1 MPFRPQHSLVMID
14 VDKMHT
20 IDTRSVEDLFG
31 MWSVFNKISD
41 AMEDGKRLENLSWR
55 LWNRET
61 FVCSRMPRARKSIPL
76 PALSSSVSSSDES
89 DEEDVSSLLPSPMVR
104 PELRRSESS
113 EHRSR
118 GRQQNHITP
127 IDLEKMVMSIKEKKS
142 LEPLSALSMPPPA
155 MSVSPPAED
164 NQTPTVTKTTLSTP
178 APAPAPVSA
187 PAPAPAPAP
196 AAVASKSIATPI
208 PTISAPSHLES
219 STSTVSSNESQA
231 IASSSES
238 SSTEMSTHN
247 IVRGFRPEVPS
258 SYRSQTNLAATQPTP
273 ILKTSPQYRPDRLNR
288 GKKGATFTLGASSGE
303 EESSLDSHMGHNSVG
318 SLSAGMPHPPKKH
331 ASFRDIIQDRAITD
345 SPVFEESDDEDD
357 DDAFESVIEE
367 DEDSSDW
374 EDDEVVESGNSSADE
389 HKSMFRRV
397 DSQPNLTS
405 RRSLLTTMMHEP
417 DRARAMA
424 SAASRSTPA
433 LRRSRGASPSG
444 PSATPSPHRREVE
457 RAGPDFAS
465 HPSQLSQQAQEA
477 SESSQPRPI
486 IMTTSNT
493 HQPALSPRT
502 TRRNMLSTEL
512 TESLRKNLLWERQH
526 KSSNNLAAMKRR
538 HTSHDIK
545 NLKQHPE
552 PQMVLSVKENDKKK
566 FSNEYFNQ
574 GLQEYHAKGW

>member
-1 MPFRPQHSLVMID
+1 
-14 VDKMHT
+14 
-20 IDTRSVEDLFG
+20 
-31 MWSVFNKISD
+31 
-41 AMEDGKRLENLSWR
+41 MEDGKRLENLSWR

-61 FVCSRMPRARKSIPL
+61 FVCSRMPRPRKSIPL
-76 PALSSSVSSSDES
+76 PALSSSVSSTDDLSD
-89 DEEDVSSLLPSPMVR
+89 DDDVSSLQPSPILR

-113 EHRSR
+113 EHRTR

-127 IDLEKMVMSIKEKKS
+127 IDLEKMVISIKEKKS
-142 LEPLSALSMPPPA
+142 LEPLSALSMPSPA
-155 MSVSPPAED
+155 MPSPPPSD
-164 NQTPTVTKTTLSTP
+164 DRQTPNASKSTTP
-178 APAPAPVSA
+178 APSALAPTPVSA
-187 PAPAPAPAP
+187 PAPAPALVFAKP
-196 AAVASKSIATPI
+196 VATPI
-208 PTISAPSHLES
+208 PTIAAPTHLES
-219 STSTVSSNESQA
+219 SASTVSSTDSQA
-231 IASSSES
+231 VASSSQS
-238 SSTEMSTHN
+238 SSAEMSSHN

-288 GKKGATFTLGASSGE
+288 PKKGATFTLGASSGE
-303 EESSLDSHMGHNSVG
+303 DESSLDSHMGRNSVG
-318 SLSAGMPHPPKKH
+318 SLSTGMPPPPKKH

-374 EDDEVVESGNSSADE
+374 EDDEVGESGNSSADE
-389 HKSMFRRV
+389 NKSMFRRV

-405 RRSLLTTMMHEP
+405 RRSMLTTMMHEP

-424 SAASRSTPA
+424 SAASHSTPA

-444 PSATPSPHRREVE
+444 PSATPSPHRRDVE
-457 RAGPDFAS
+457 RAGPDLAS
-465 HPSQLSQQAQEA
+465 HTSQLSQHTQED

-493 HQPALSPRT
+493 HQPSLSPRT

-552 PQMVLSVKENDKKK
+552 PQTVMSVKDTDKKK

>member
-1 MPFRPQHSLVMID
+1 
-14 VDKMHT
+14 
-20 IDTRSVEDLFG
+20 
-31 MWSVFNKISD
+31 
-41 AMEDGKRLENLSWR
+41 MEDGKRLENLSWR

-61 FVCSRMPRARKSIPL
+61 FVCSRMPRARKNIPL

-89 DEEDVSSLLPSPMVR
+89 DEEDVSSLLPSPVVR

-127 IDLEKMVMSIKEKKS
+127 IDLEKMVISIKEKKS
-142 LEPLSALSMPPPA
+142 LEPLSALSMPSPSMP
-155 MSVSPPAED
+155 SPPSSD
-164 NQTPTVTKTTLSTP
+164 DRQTPIATKSATPASALAPTPTP
-178 APAPAPVSA
+178 APAIVPASVPEHPV
-187 PAPAPAPAP
+187 
-196 AAVASKSIATPI
+196 ATPI
-208 PTISAPSHLES
+208 PTIAAPSHLES
-219 STSTVSSNESQA
+219 STSTVSSTDSQA
-231 IASSSES
+231 IASSQS

-288 GKKGATFTLGASSGE
+288 PKKGATFTLGASSGE
-303 EESSLDSHMGHNSVG
+303 EESSLDSHMGRSVG
-318 SLSAGMPHPPKKH
+318 SLSTGLPQPPKKH

-374 EDDEVVESGNSSADE
+374 EDDDIGESGNSSTDE
-389 HKSMFRRV
+389 NKSMFRRV

-405 RRSLLTTMMHEP
+405 RRSMLTTMMHEP

-457 RAGPDFAS
+457 RAGPDYTS
-465 HPSQLSQQAQEA
+465 HPSQLSQHAQEA

-552 PQMVLSVKENDKKK
+552 PQTVMSVKDNDKKK

>member
-1 MPFRPQHSLVMID
+1 
-14 VDKMHT
+14 
-20 IDTRSVEDLFG
+20 
-31 MWSVFNKISD
+31 
-41 AMEDGKRLENLSWR
+41 MEDGKRLENLSWR

-61 FVCSRMPRARKSIPL
+61 FVCSRMPRPRKSIPL
-76 PALSSSVSSSDES
+76 PALSSSVSSTDDLSD
-89 DEEDVSSLLPSPMVR
+89 DEDVSSLQPSPILR

-113 EHRSR
+113 EHRTR

-127 IDLEKMVMSIKEKKS
+127 IDLEKMVISIKEKKS
-142 LEPLSALSMPPPA
+142 LEPLSALSMPSPA
-155 MSVSPPAED
+155 MSNPPPSD
-164 NQTPTVTKTTLSTP
+164 DRQTPIATKSTTP
-178 APAPAPVSA
+178 APALAPTPVSAAA
-187 PAPAPAPAP
+187 PAPAPALVFAKP
-196 AAVASKSIATPI
+196 VATCI
-208 PTISAPSHLES
+208 PTIAAPTHLVSSA
-219 STSTVSSNESQA
+219 STVSSTDSQA
-231 IASSSES
+231 VASSSQS
-238 SSTEMSTHN
+238 SSAGMSSHN

-273 ILKTSPQYRPDRLNR
+273 ILKTSPQYRPDHLNR
-288 GKKGATFTLGASSGE
+288 PKKGATFTLGASSGE
-303 EESSLDSHMGHNSVG
+303 EESSLDSHMGRNSVG
-318 SLSAGMPHPPKKH
+318 SLSTGMPPPPKKH

-374 EDDEVVESGNSSADE
+374 EDDEVGESGNSSADE
-389 HKSMFRRV
+389 NKSMFRRV

-405 RRSLLTTMMHEP
+405 RRSMLTTMMHEP

-457 RAGPDFAS
+457 RAGPDLAS
-465 HPSQLSQQAQEA
+465 HPSQLSQHAQED

-493 HQPALSPRT
+493 HQPSLSPRT

-552 PQMVLSVKENDKKK
+552 PQTVMSVKDTDKKK

>member
-61 FVCSRMPRARKSIPL
+61 FVCSRMPRARKNIPL

-89 DEEDVSSLLPSPMVR
+89 DEEDVSSLLPSRMVR

-113 EHRSR
+113 EHRNR

-127 IDLEKMVMSIKEKKS
+127 IDLEKMVISIKAKKS
-142 LEPLSALSMPPPA
+142 LEPLSALSMPSPA
-155 MSVSPPAED
+155 LPSPPPSD
-164 NQTPTVTKTTLSTP
+164 DHQTPTATKPTP
-178 APAPAPVSA
+178 SA
-187 PAPAPAPAP
+187 PAPALLPERT
-196 AAVASKSIATPI
+196 VATPI
-208 PTISAPSHLES
+208 PTIAAPSHLES
-219 STSTVSSNESQA
+219 STSTVSSTDSQA

-273 ILKTSPQYRPDRLNR
+273 ILKTSPQYHPSRLNR
-288 GKKGATFTLGASSGE
+288 PKKGATFTLGASSGE

-318 SLSAGMPHPPKKH
+318 SLSTGLPHPPKKH

-374 EDDEVVESGNSSADE
+374 EDDEVGESGNSSADE
-389 HKSMFRRV
+389 NKSMFRRV

-405 RRSLLTTMMHEP
+405 RRSMLTTMMHEP

-424 SAASRSTPA
+424 NAASRSTPA
-433 LRRSRGASPSG
+433 LRRSRAASPNG
-444 PSATPSPHRREVE
+444 PSATPSPHRRDVE
-457 RAGPDFAS
+457 RAGPDFTS
-465 HPSQLSQQAQEA
+465 HPSQLSQQAQDVSEA
-477 SESSQPRPI
+477 SQPRPI

-552 PQMVLSVKENDKKK
+552 PQMVMSVKENDKKK

>member
-1 MPFRPQHSLVMID
+1 
-14 VDKMHT
+14 
-20 IDTRSVEDLFG
+20 
-31 MWSVFNKISD
+31 
-41 AMEDGKRLENLSWR
+41 MEDGKRLENLSWR

-61 FVCSRMPRARKSIPL
+61 FVCSRMPRARKNIPL
-76 PALSSSVSSSDES
+76 PALSSSVSSSDDLS
-89 DEEDVSSLLPSPMVR
+89 DDEDVSSLLPSPIVR

-113 EHRSR
+113 EHRTR

-127 IDLEKMVMSIKEKKS
+127 IDLEKMVISIKEKKS
-142 LEPLSALSMPPPA
+142 LEPLSASFMPSPVMPSPPP
-155 MSVSPPAED
+155 SD
-164 NQTPTVTKTTLSTP
+164 DRQTPIATKSTASAP
-178 APAPAPVSA
+178 ALAPTPTPTPAPAPVSA
-187 PAPAPAPAP
+187 PAL
-196 AAVASKSIATPI
+196 VSKKSAATPI
-208 PTISAPSHLES
+208 PTIAAPSHLES
-219 STSTVSSNESQA
+219 STSTISSTDSRA
-231 IASSSES
+231 IASSSQS
-238 SSTEMSTHN
+238 SSTEMSSHN

-288 GKKGATFTLGASSGE
+288 PKKGATFTLGASSGE
-303 EESSLDSHMGHNSVG
+303 EESSLDSHMGRNSVG
-318 SLSAGMPHPPKKH
+318 SLSTGMPPPPKKH
-331 ASFRDIIQDRAITD
+331 ASFRDILQDRAITD

-374 EDDEVVESGNSSADE
+374 EDDDVGESGNSSADE
-389 HKSMFRRV
+389 NKSMFRRV

-405 RRSLLTTMMHEP
+405 RRSMLTTMMHEP

-457 RAGPDFAS
+457 RAGPDFSS
-465 HPSQLSQQAQEA
+465 HPSQLSQHAQEA

-493 HQPALSPRT
+493 HQPSLSPRT

-552 PQMVLSVKENDKKK
+552 PQTIMSVKENDKKK